1 MVPTQKG
8 NGGRRDRGRERY
20 PDRQT
25 DRQIERGRERERE
38 RERERGSGCLYT
50 PVGEIILKLES
61 PVAHLVFPGSLL
73 LLSLSGLL
81 CLYLAQVDGTVV

>member
-1 MVPTQKG
+1 MEE
-8 NGGRRDRGRERY
+8 GGIEGERDI
-20 PDRQT
+20 QT
-25 DRQIERGRERERE
+25 DRQRERE

-81 CLYLAQVDGTVV
+81 CFYLAQVDGAVV